1 MEESIMPN
9 MREKVKEYI
18 MDLEEQIDIHEKW
31 LIEHKNADVKEE
43 YIVRGSLATL
53 AEVKGDLQNRL
64 DELI

>member
-1 MEESIMPN
+1 MPN

-18 MDLEEQIDIHEKW
+18 TELEEQIDIHEKW
-31 LIEHKNADVKEE
+31 LINHENASVEEE

-53 AEVKGDLQNRL
+53 AEVRGDLQNRL